1 MRIHPHRILRKILS
15 RSVLDSDD
23 VWLPEKLEQRVTILQ
38 SNPKAAMVYGPAQYW
53 YSWTGNPDDI
63 PRDFVAELGVQ
74 PDSLVSPPDLV
85 TAYLRDRAA
94 VPCPCSLLVV
104 REAIELVGGFEE
116 SFRDQYEDQVFYA
129 KICLN
134 APVFVTGHCWD
145 RYRQHSNS
153 CCSVA
158 LQIGQNYS
166 ARLRFWKWLRRYMR
180 DQEVPDSEVWKAL
193 QSQLQSYRHQRWP
206 SLVPRRWRRYLASA
220 YRWFWTQWH
229 KS

>member
-158 LQIGQNYS
+158 LQTGQNYS
-166 ARLRFWKWLRRYMR
+166 ARLRFLKWLRRYMR
-180 DQEVPDSEVWKAL
+180 GQKVPDSEVWKAL
-193 QSQLQSYRHQRWP
+193 QSQLQRIAIKGALPWDDGEGILPPAAAGYALKAIRS
-206 SLVPRRWRRYLASA
+206 
-220 YRWFWTQWH
+220 
-229 KS
+229 